1 MNTALPLIMV
11 AYVAVA
17 TGFKVAAKEAF
28 PAWIIISAATAI
40 LPLSMLA
47 LSKVLKLSP
56 LTGRTWAVAT
66 LFPAFITQMTSSW
79 NFLGKS
85 GTETFLISIMVISSL
100 LGSVLLIIEAAKKQK
115 QLLVTAA
122 GGAILLALVSVALQ
136 IPELLYPIVLA
147 AALSPWMLPDRQWK
161 LLPPY
166 LLMLF
171 AYVGIGLE
179 QDVRTYLNLS
189 IVVTIYSIGGWLMSR
204 YINKQI
210 QKSEP
215 ESKC

>member
-1 MNTALPLIMV
+1 MNTAVPLIMV

-17 TGFKVAAKEAF
+17 TGFKVAAKEAL
-28 PAWIIISAATAI
+28 PAWIVISAATAI
-40 LPLSMLA
+40 LPLSMLV
-47 LSKVLKLSP
+47 LSKMLKSSA

-66 LFPAFITQMTSSW
+66 LFPAFMTQMTASW

-115 QLLVTAA
+115 QLWVTAG
-122 GGAILLALVSVALQ
+122 GGAVLLTLVAVALQ
-136 IPELLYPIVLA
+136 IPELLYPVVLA
-147 AALSPWMLPDRQWK
+147 TALSPWMLPDRQWK
-161 LLPPY
+161 SLPPY

-204 YINKQI
+204 YITKQI
-210 QKSEP
+210 QKAEP